1 MTTPQ
6 TITFDA
12 LAPIPYS
19 QHGTIA
25 LTASA
30 SSGLPVTYTS
40 SDPSVVEVSGSTLII
55 RAVGSANI
63 TASQSGDNT
72 YEAAASVEQ
81 TQQITIANQT
91 ITFAALAPQ
100 TYSPN
105 GTITL
110 TASAS
115 SGLPV
120 TYASSDPS
128 VVEVSGSTLIIRAVG
143 SGSAIITASQLGDN
157 NYNAAASVQQTQQI
171 TKANQT
177 ITFAALAPQTYSPN
191 GTITLTA
198 TASSGLPVSYASNLE
213 TVVKVSGNNLI
224 MKATGSATITAT
236 QSGDNNYNAATLVE
250 RTQQIIL
257 ITSIVFKFIQN

>member
-25 LTASA
+25 
-30 SSGLPVTYTS
+30 
-40 SDPSVVEVSGSTLII
+40 
-55 RAVGSANI
+55 
-63 TASQSGDNT
+63 
-72 YEAAASVEQ
+72 
-81 TQQITIANQT
+81 
-91 ITFAALAPQ
+91 
-100 TYSPN
+100 
-105 GTITL
+105 L

-143 SGSAIITASQLGDN
+143 SGSAIITASQPGDN